1 MKIENIL
8 NKEFTVVVGDTM
20 VRVVMNNKV
29 KKLFNRAAAKKLNLQ
44 KGSDR
49 EEKLKNLFN
58 LKKGEHKLSVDQV
71 VEVLVWHKI

>member
-20 VRVVMNNKV
+20 VRVIMNNKV

-44 KGSDR
+44 KGSGR

-58 LKKGEHKLSVDQV
+58 LSKGEHKLSVDKV
-71 VEVLVWHKI
+71 VEVLVWQI

>member
-1 MKIENIL
+1 MKIENIV

-20 VRVVMNNKV
+20 VRVIMNNKV

-44 KGSDR
+44 KGSGR

-58 LKKGEHKLSVDQV
+58 LSKGEHKLSVGKV
-71 VEVLVWHKI
+71 VEVLVW

>member
-1 MKIENIL
+1 MKIENIV

-20 VRVVMNNKV
+20 VRVIMNNKV

-44 KGSDR
+44 KGSGR

-58 LKKGEHKLSVDQV
+58 LSKGEHKLSVDKV
-71 VEVLVWHKI
+71 VEVLVWQI

>member
-20 VRVVMNNKV
+20 VRVIMNNKV

-44 KGSDR
+44 KGSGR

-58 LKKGEHKLSVDQV
+58 LSKGEHKLSVDKV

>member
-1 MKIENIL
+1 MKLENIL
-8 NKEFTVVVGDTM
+8 NKDFTVVVGDTM
-20 VRVVMNNKV
+20 VRVIMNNKV

-44 KGSDR
+44 KGSGR

-58 LKKGEHKLSVDQV
+58 LSKGEHKLSVDKV

>member
-8 NKEFTVVVGDTM
+8 NKDFTVIVGDTM

-44 KGSDR
+44 KGSGR

-58 LKKGEHKLSVDQV
+58 LSKGEHKLSVNQV
-71 VEVLVWHKI
+71 VEVLV

>member
-1 MKIENIL
+1 MKIENIV

-20 VRVVMNNKV
+20 VRVIMNNKV

-44 KGSDR
+44 KGSGR

-58 LKKGEHKLSVDQV
+58 LSKGEHKLSVDKV
-71 VEVLVWHKI
+71 VEVLVW